1 MLNVNKED
9 WIMNG
14 VMSAS
19 PSLRPPPPPPHH
31 SAAEPHTRSNQ
42 SCQLMYFYY
51 VLFWCY
57 MIYLPAWPVPAVVV
71 KAIYRVSFRRFVAV
85 KNLLTHGVTYEVLP
99 WRHDVLQLCSLQ
111 ALQLLLQRRL
121 SRDVIISNARQKS
134 MTPPL
139 VFSTLKLVLLQC
151 LDALFL
157 LLRKRCSQQI
167 SSYVHVFSIRSCR
180 HVQFTS

>member
-19 PSLRPPPPPPHH
+19 PHLPPPPDH
-31 SAAEPHTRSNQ
+31 SAAEPHIWSNQ
-42 SCQLMYFYY
+42 SCQWMYFYY
-51 VLFWCY
+51 VLFRCY
-57 MIYLPAWPVPAVVV
+57 MIYLPTWPVPAVVV

-85 KNLLTHGVTYEVLP
+85 QNLLTHGVTYEVLP

-157 LLRKRCSQQI
+157 LLRSAAPNKFHLMYTYF
-167 SSYVHVFSIRSCR
+167 SSVHVD
-180 HVQFTS
+180 HVRCTS